1 MSNSQIIS
9 GVDEA
14 GRGPLAGEVYAAAV
28 ILNPSR
34 PISGLKDSKKLS
46 PKRRSD
52 LSIQIK
58 REALAWSVSF
68 STVEEID
75 ILNILNATLLA
86 MKRAVESLSI
96 SPELA
101 LIDGNRSPTI
111 YGVRTQTII
120 KGDQTEPCISAASII
135 AKVAR
140 DERLMMLDQMYPQW
154 GFRAHKGYGTKSH
167 IAAIRAFGVT
177 PFHRKSFEPIKS
189 MGLN

>member
-1 MSNSQIIS
+1 MSDNQIIS

-28 ILNPSR
+28 ILNPDW
-34 PISGLKDSKKLS
+34 PILGLEDSKKLS
-46 PKRRSD
+46 PKRRSE

-58 REALAWSVSF
+58 QEALAWSISF

-75 ILNILNATLLA
+75 MLNILHATLLA
-86 MKRAVESLSI
+86 MTRAVESLSI
-96 SPELA
+96 RPELV
-101 LIDGNRSPTI
+101 LIDGNRSPTV
-111 YGVRTQTII
+111 YGVATQTII

-140 DERLMMLDQMYPQW
+140 DERLMVLDQMYPQW
-154 GFRAHKGYGTKSH
+154 GFRTHKGYGTRSH
-167 IAAIRAFGVT
+167 IEAIRTFGVT

-189 MGLN
+189 MGLK